1 MQEINTIQGQSNI
14 ELSVVVL
21 GYRAGEVLKIFVA
34 QVIESLIRNNISYQL
49 VLVGNYWPNTDD
61 KTLEIIRELARV
73 NKNIKPVIKEK
84 EGGMGWDL
92 RSGLEAADGKYI
104 AFIDGDGQMPAE
116 DVVKVYQKIKNSD
129 LDLVKTCRYIRY
141 DEKWRKAISFFYNLL
156 FKVLFPGLNAKDIN
170 SKPKIFTKKFYDKM
184 ELKSDDWFADA
195 EIMIEARRLKA
206 KIGEVPTIFKKNE
219 HRPSFVKFSAIF
231 EFIKNFIIYRI
242 REFKRNK

>member
-84 EGGMGWDL
+84 
-92 RSGLEAADGKYI
+92 RTS
-104 AFIDGDGQMPAE
+104 Q
-116 DVVKVYQKIKNSD
+116 
-129 LDLVKTCRYIRY
+129 
-141 DEKWRKAISFFYNLL
+141 
-156 FKVLFPGLNAKDIN
+156 
-170 SKPKIFTKKFYDKM
+170 
-184 ELKSDDWFADA
+184 
-195 EIMIEARRLKA
+195 
-206 KIGEVPTIFKKNE
+206 
-219 HRPSFVKFSAIF
+219 
-231 EFIKNFIIYRI
+231 
-242 REFKRNK
+242 